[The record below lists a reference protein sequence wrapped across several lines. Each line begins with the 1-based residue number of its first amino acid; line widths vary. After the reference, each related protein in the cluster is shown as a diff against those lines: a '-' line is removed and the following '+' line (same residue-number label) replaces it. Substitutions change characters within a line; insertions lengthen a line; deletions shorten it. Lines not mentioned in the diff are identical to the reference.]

1 MKILYA
7 IQTTGN
13 GHLSRA
19 QKLAP
24 EFSKKAKVDI
34 LTSGPKNNFPTYK
47 TPIKHYKGFK
57 FFTSKSGSINW
68 IKTIFLNNYFQFF
81 IDVLKCPVKDYDLVI
96 SDYEPISAW
105 ASILRGV
112 KCVALSNQYVLN
124 SENVPKPKKYSRLVL
139 RFINLFCPSKVGYGY
154 HYRPY
159 NKNILDPIIRDNIRE
174 INASTSNEILIYL
187 PTYSINNIVDI
198 IKQIP
203 VKMEWTIFTNE
214 SNSNYNLERIN
225 INSISDE
232 LFTKKIGSCYGIICA
247 GGFSTTS
254 EAIFLGKPMLVVPV
268 KAQIEQQFN
277 AAALEK
283 EGIQILKEFSLNYID
298 KINEWIH
305 SPTVLHINYEDNSG
319 EIVNKILKT
328 NT

>member
-19 QKLAP
+19 QKLVP
-24 EFSKKAKVDI
+24 EFSKKVEVDI
-34 LTSGPKNNFPTYK
+34 LTSGPLNDFPTYK
-47 TPIKHYKGFK
+47 PPIKHYKGFK
-57 FFTSKSGSINW
+57 FFTSESGSINW

-81 IDVLKCPVKDYDLVI
+81 IDVLKCPVRDYDLII

-105 ASILRGV
+105 ASIMKGV

-124 SENVPKPKKYSRLVL
+124 SKNVPKPKKYSRLVL
-139 RFINLFCPSKVGYGY
+139 TAINFLCPTKIGYGY

-159 NKNILDPIIRDNIRE
+159 NENILDPIIRDSVRE
-174 INASTSNEILIYL
+174 INTSTKNEILIYL
-187 PTYSINNIVDI
+187 PTYSIDNIINI
-198 IKQIP
+198 INKIP
-203 VKMEWTIFTNE
+203 VQMEWTIFTNRID
-214 SNSNYNLERIN
+214 SNYKSEGIN
-225 INSISDE
+225 INSISDS
-232 LFTKKIGSCYGIICA
+232 LFIEKIGSCYGIICA

-254 EAIFLGKPMLVVPV
+254 EAIYLGKPMLVVPV

>member
-19 QKLAP
+19 QKIAP

-34 LTSGPKNNFPTYK
+34 LTSGPVNNFPTYK

-57 FFTSKSGSINW
+57 FYTSKSGSINW

-124 SENVPKPKKYSRLVL
+124 SKNVPKPRKYSKLLL
-139 RFINLFCPSKVGYGY
+139 RAINLFCPSKVGYGY

-159 NKNILDPIIRDNIRE
+159 NKNILDPIIRDSIRD
-174 INASTSNEILIYL
+174 IDTSTSNEILIYL
-187 PTYSINNIVDI
+187 PTYSINNIIDI
-198 IKQIP
+198 IKEIP
-203 VKMEWTIFTNE
+203 IKMEWTIFTNE
-214 SNSNYNLERIN
+214 SNFNYNLERIN
-225 INSISDE
+225 INSISDN

-247 GGFSTTS
+247 GGFSITS

-298 KINEWIH
+298 KINEWIN
-305 SPTVLHINYEDNSG
+305 SPTSLHIDYEDKSG
-319 EIVNKILKT
+319 EIVKKILTT

>member
-105 ASILRGV
+105 ACIIRGV

-124 SENVPKPKKYSRLVL
+124 SKNVPKPKKYSRLVL
-139 RFINLFCPSKVGYGY
+139 TALNFLCPTKVGYGY

-159 NKNILDPIIRDNIRE
+159 NETILEPIIRDSIRG
-174 INASTSNEILIYL
+174 INPSTNNEILIYL
-187 PTYSINNIVDI
+187 TTYSINNILEI
-198 IKQIP
+198 IKKIP
-203 VKMEWTIFTNE
+203 VQMEWTIFTNE
-214 SNSNYNLERIN
+214 SDSNYKLEGVN

-232 LFTKKIGSCYGIICA
+232 LFTEKIGSCYGIICA

-283 EGIQILKEFSLNYID
+283 EGIQVLKEFSLNYID
-298 KINEWIH
+298 KINEWIN
-305 SPTVLHINYEDNSG
+305 SPTALHINYEDNSG
-319 EIVNKILKT
+319 EIVKKILAT

>member
-24 EFSKKAKVDI
+24 EFSKKTQVDI
-34 LTSGPKNNFPTYK
+34 LTSGPLNNFPTYK
-47 TPIKHYKGFK
+47 APIKHYRGFK

-105 ASILRGV
+105 ACIIRGV

-124 SENVPKPKKYSRLVL
+124 SKNVPKPKKYSRLVL
-139 RFINLFCPSKVGYGY
+139 TALNFLCPTKVGYGY

-159 NKNILDPIIRDNIRE
+159 NETILEPIIRDSIRG
-174 INASTSNEILIYL
+174 INPSTNNEILIYL
-187 PTYSINNIVDI
+187 TTYSINNILEI
-198 IKQIP
+198 IKKIP
-203 VKMEWTIFTNE
+203 VQMEWTIFTNE
-214 SNSNYNLERIN
+214 SDSNYKLEGVN

-232 LFTKKIGSCYGIICA
+232 LFTEKIGSCYGIICA

-283 EGIQILKEFSLNYID
+283 EGIQVLKEFSLNYID
-298 KINEWIH
+298 KINEWIN
-305 SPTVLHINYEDNSG
+305 SPTALHINYEDNSG
-319 EIVNKILKT
+319 EIVKKILAT

>member
-19 QKLAP
+19 QKLVP
-24 EFSKKAKVDI
+24 EFSKKVTVDI
-34 LTSGPKNNFPTYK
+34 LTSGPLNNFPTYK
-47 TPIKHYKGFK
+47 PPIKHYKGFK

-68 IKTIFLNNYFQFF
+68 IKTIFFNNYIQFF
-81 IDVLKCPVKDYDLVI
+81 VDIYNCPVKNYDMVV
-96 SDYEPISAW
+96 SDYEPVSAW
-105 ASILRGV
+105 ASLIRGV

-124 SENVPKPKKYSRLVL
+124 SKNVPKPKRYSRILL
-139 RFINLFCPSKVGYGY
+139 SAINLLCPTKIGYGY
-154 HYRPY
+154 HYKPY
-159 NKNILDPIIRDNIRE
+159 NENILDPIIRDRIRK
-174 INASTSNEILIYL
+174 IDISTNNEILIYL
-187 PTYSINNIVDI
+187 PTYSIDNIIDI
-198 IKQIP
+198 IKKIP
-203 VKMEWTIFTNE
+203 VQMEWTIFTNE
-214 SNSNYNLERIN
+214 SDSNYKLDGIN

-283 EGIQILKEFSLNYID
+283 EGIQVLKEFSLNYID
-298 KINEWIH
+298 KINEWIN

-319 EIVNKILKT
+319 EIVNLILTT
-328 NT
+328 NR

>member
-7 IQTTGN
+7 IQTQGN

-19 QKLAP
+19 QKLVP
-24 EFSKKAKVDI
+24 EFIKKARVDI
-34 LTSGPKNNFPTYK
+34 LTSGPSNNFPTYK

-68 IKTIFLNNYFQFF
+68 IKTIFYNNYFQFLVDIF
-81 IDVLKCPVKDYDLVI
+81 NSPVKNYDLVV

-105 ASILRGV
+105 ACVLRGV

-124 SENVPKPKKYSRLVL
+124 SKNVPKPKRYSKIVL
-139 RFINLFCPSKVGYGY
+139 SAINLFCPSKVGYGY

-159 NKNILDPIIRDNIRE
+159 NKNILDPIIRDRIRE
-174 INASTSNEILIYL
+174 INTSTSNEILIYL
-187 PTYSINNIVDI
+187 PTYSINNILNI
-198 IKQIP
+198 IKEIP
-203 VKMEWTIFTNE
+203 VKMKWTIFTNE
-214 SNSNYNLERIN
+214 SNSDYNLEGIS
-225 INSISDE
+225 INSISDN
-232 LFTKKIGSCYGIICA
+232 LFTKKIASCYGIICA
-247 GGFSTTS
+247 GGFSLTS

-283 EGIQILKEFSLNYID
+283 EGIQILKEFSLNYIE
-298 KINEWIH
+298 KIKEWIN
-305 SPTVLHINYEDNSG
+305 SPTVLHINYKDNSG
-319 EIVNKILKT
+319 EIVKKILTT
-328 NT
+328 NK

>member
-24 EFSKKAKVDI
+24 EFSKKTQVDI
-34 LTSGPKNNFPTYK
+34 LTSGPLNNFPTYK
-47 TPIKHYKGFK
+47 APIKHYRGFK

-105 ASILRGV
+105 ACIIRGV

-124 SENVPKPKKYSRLVL
+124 SKNVPKPKKYSRLVL
-139 RFINLFCPSKVGYGY
+139 TALNFLCPTKVGYGY

-159 NKNILDPIIRDNIRE
+159 NENILEPIIRDSIRE
-174 INASTSNEILIYL
+174 INPSTNNEILIYL
-187 PTYSINNIVDI
+187 TTYSINNILEI
-198 IKQIP
+198 IKKIP
-203 VKMEWTIFTNE
+203 VQMEWTIFTNE
-214 SNSNYNLERIN
+214 SDSNYKLEGVN
-225 INSISDE
+225 INSISDK
-232 LFTKKIGSCYGIICA
+232 LFTEKIGSCYGIICA

-283 EGIQILKEFSLNYID
+283 EGIQVLKEFSLNYID
-298 KINEWIH
+298 KINEWIN
-305 SPTVLHINYEDNSG
+305 SPTALHINYEDNSG
-319 EIVNKILKT
+319 EIVKKILAT

>member
-47 TPIKHYKGFK
+47 IPIKHYKGFK

-139 RFINLFCPSKVGYGY
+139 RVINLFCPSKVGYGY

-214 SNSNYNLERIN
+214 SNSSYNLERIN
-225 INSISDE
+225 INSISDD

>member
-24 EFSKKAKVDI
+24 EFSKKTEVDI
-34 LTSGPKNNFPTYK
+34 LTSGPLNNFPTYK
-47 TPIKHYKGFK
+47 APIKHYRGFK

-105 ASILRGV
+105 ACIIRGV

-124 SENVPKPKKYSRLVL
+124 SKNVPKPKKYSRLVL
-139 RFINLFCPSKVGYGY
+139 TALNFLCPTKVGYGY

-159 NKNILDPIIRDNIRE
+159 NETILEPIIRDSIRG
-174 INASTSNEILIYL
+174 INPSTNNEILIYL
-187 PTYSINNIVDI
+187 TTYSINNILEI
-198 IKQIP
+198 IKKIP
-203 VKMEWTIFTNE
+203 VQMEWTIFTNE
-214 SNSNYNLERIN
+214 SDSNYKLEGVN

-232 LFTKKIGSCYGIICA
+232 LFTEKIGSCYGIICA

-254 EAIFLGKPMLVVPV
+254 EAILLGKPMLVVPV

-283 EGIQILKEFSLNYID
+283 EGIQVLKEFSLNYID
-298 KINEWIH
+298 KINEWIN
-305 SPTVLHINYEDNSG
+305 SPTALHINYEDNSG
-319 EIVNKILKT
+319 EIVKKILAT

>member
-19 QKLAP
+19 QKLVP
-24 EFSKKAKVDI
+24 KFSEKTNVDI
-34 LTSGPKNNFPTYK
+34 LTSGPLNNFPTYK
-47 TPIKHYKGFK
+47 PPIKHYKGFK

-68 IKTIFLNNYFQFF
+68 IQTVFLNNYFQFF
-81 IDVLKCPVKDYDLVI
+81 IDVFNCPVRDYDIVI

-105 ASILRGV
+105 ASMLKGI

-124 SENVPKPKKYSRLVL
+124 SKNVPKPKRYSRLLL
-139 RFINLFCPSKVGYGY
+139 RVINFLCPTKLGYGY

-159 NKNILDPIIRDNIRE
+159 NENILSPIIRDRIRE
-174 INASTSNEILIYL
+174 INTSTSNEILIYL
-187 PTYSINNIVDI
+187 PTYSINNIIDI
-198 IKQIP
+198 IKKIP
-203 VKMEWTIFTNE
+203 DQMEWTIFTNE
-214 SNSNYNLERIN
+214 SDSNYKIEGVN
-225 INSISDE
+225 INSISDN
-232 LFTKKIGSCYGIICA
+232 LFAKKIGSCYGIICA
-247 GGFSTTS
+247 AGFSITS

-268 KAQIEQQFN
+268 KAHIEQQFN

-283 EGIQILKEFSLNYID
+283 EGIQVLKEFSLNYID

-305 SPTVLHINYEDNSG
+305 SPTVLHINYKDNSG
-319 EIVNKILKT
+319 EIVKKILAT

>member
-19 QKLAP
+19 QKLVP
-24 EFSKKAKVDI
+24 EFSKKVKVDI
-34 LTSGPKNNFPTYK
+34 LTSGPLNNFPTYK
-47 TPIKHYKGFK
+47 PPIKHYKGFK
-57 FFTSKSGSINW
+57 FFTSESGSINW
-68 IKTIFLNNYFQFF
+68 IKTIFFNNYIQFF
-81 IDVLKCPVKDYDLVI
+81 VDIYNCPVKNYDMVV
-96 SDYEPISAW
+96 SDYEPVSAW
-105 ASILRGV
+105 ASLIRGV
-112 KCVALSNQYVLN
+112 KCIALSNQYVLN
-124 SENVPKPKKYSRLVL
+124 SKNVPKPKRYSRILL
-139 RFINLFCPSKVGYGY
+139 SAINLLCPTKIGYGY
-154 HYRPY
+154 HYKPY
-159 NKNILDPIIRDNIRE
+159 NENILDPIIRDRIRK
-174 INASTSNEILIYL
+174 IDISTNNEILIYL
-187 PTYSINNIVDI
+187 PTYSIDNIIDI
-198 IKQIP
+198 IKKIP
-203 VKMEWTIFTNE
+203 VQMEWTIFTNE
-214 SNSNYNLERIN
+214 SDSNYKLDGIN

-283 EGIQILKEFSLNYID
+283 EGIQVLKEFSLNYID
-298 KINEWIH
+298 KINEWIN

-319 EIVNKILKT
+319 EIVNLILTT
-328 NT
+328 NR

>member
-19 QKLAP
+19 LKLAP
-24 EFSKKAKVDI
+24 EFSKKTEVDI
-34 LTSGPKNNFPTYK
+34 LTSGPLNNFPTYK
-47 TPIKHYKGFK
+47 APIKHYRGFK

-105 ASILRGV
+105 ACIIRGV

-124 SENVPKPKKYSRLVL
+124 SKNVPKPKKYSRLVL
-139 RFINLFCPSKVGYGY
+139 TALNFLCPTKVGYGY

-159 NKNILDPIIRDNIRE
+159 NENILEPIIRDSIRE
-174 INASTSNEILIYL
+174 INPSTNNEILIYL
-187 PTYSINNIVDI
+187 NTYSINNIVEI
-198 IKQIP
+198 IKKIP
-203 VKMEWTIFTNE
+203 VQMEWTIFTNE
-214 SNSNYNLERIN
+214 SDSNYKLEGVN

-232 LFTKKIGSCYGIICA
+232 LFTEKIGSCYGIICA

-283 EGIQILKEFSLNYID
+283 EGIQVLKEFSLNYID
-298 KINEWIH
+298 KINEWIN
-305 SPTVLHINYEDNSG
+305 SPTALHINYEDNSG
-319 EIVNKILKT
+319 EIVKKILAT